1 MIKKFTAKIHLDG
14 TYTVEDPRCPSYW
27 RGSGCYDVAVATW
40 CDTEVEVWAESEEL
54 ARRLAIDYEYNDGKT
69 TIEVEAVQ
77 VESVTFVEDLPG
89 RDAEEAG
96 VIEPV
101 EYKWKEI
108 EKDW

>member
-1 MIKKFTAKIHLDG
+1 MLKKFMAYVHLDG
-14 TYTVEDPRCPSYW
+14 HYIMEDPRCPSEW
-27 RGSGCYDVAVATW
+27 KGSGCYDIEIQTW

-54 ARRLAIDYEYNDGKT
+54 AEEYAFEWEYNDPS
-69 TIEVEAVQ
+69 TIIMIEAVQ

-101 EYKWKEI
+101 TYNWKEI

>member
-1 MIKKFTAKIHLDG
+1 MLKKFIAYVHLDG
-14 TYTVEDPRCPSYW
+14 HYIMEDPRCPSYW
-27 RGSGCYDVAVATW
+27 KGSGCYDLEIQTW

-54 ARRLAIDYEYNDGKT
+54 AEEYAFEWEYNDPS
-69 TIEVEAVQ
+69 TIIMIEAVQ

-101 EYKWKEI
+101 TYNWKEI

>member
-1 MIKKFTAKIHLDG
+1 MAYVHLDG
-14 TYTVEDPRCPSYW
+14 HYIIEDPRCPSEW
-27 RGSGCYDVAVATW
+27 KGSGCYDIEIQTW

-54 ARRLAIDYEYNDGKT
+54 AEEYAFEWEYNDPS
-69 TIEVEAVQ
+69 TIIMIEAVQ

-101 EYKWKEI
+101 TYNWKEI